1 MNGPYNLGPESA
13 TPPPVPPPAPPL
25 PAQPPW
31 WYYQRPR
38 GGFFRRLLRGL
49 GILVFILSIML
60 NIYLI
65 FALSLKFEGV
75 GTSQTVLRPG
85 SDREVVAVY
94 RLNGVVEDEM
104 VEDFSRFTRD
114 ILHNGHV
121 KAVVLRVDSP
131 GGAASSS
138 DQIHAM
144 IKDLQTQGG
153 KKVVVSMGG
162 MAASGGYY
170 ISAPADEIFAEETT
184 VTGSIGV
191 IAAWVVIK
199 GTLDKIGMEAVIIK
213 SSDAE
218 GWKDTISS
226 FQKPEERHRAAVLA
240 ILNSVQKRF
249 EQVVRE
255 GRGDRL
261 KTRQITYKMKVG
273 EGEYVQEIERT
284 DTQPLNG
291 EIFMPHQAMELG
303 LIDAIGYEDAAIDRA
318 GELAGLTKPKVVVYK
333 AQRNFLTRLLDER
346 ASTSIKLSPQLLD
359 ELQTP
364 RLLLMW
370 KVD

>member
-1 MNGPYNLGPESA
+1 MNGPYDISPGST
-13 TPPPVPPPAPPL
+13 TPPPVPPPAPP

-38 GGFFRRLLRGL
+38 GGFWRRLLRGF
-49 GILVFILSIML
+49 GMLVFILSILL
-60 NIYLI
+60 NVYLI
-65 FALSLKFEGV
+65 FALSLRFEAM
-75 GTSQTVLRPG
+75 GTSRTVLRSG
-85 SDREVVAVY
+85 NDHEVVAVY
-94 RLNGVVEDEM
+94 RLKGTVEDEM
-104 VEDFSRFTRD
+104 VEEFHRFTRD
-114 ILHNGHV
+114 ILHDGQV

-144 IKDLQTQGG
+144 IMDLKTKGG

-162 MAASGGYY
+162 VAASGGYY

-191 IAAWVVIK
+191 IAAWLVVK

-213 SSDAE
+213 STDAE

-240 ILNSVQKRF
+240 ILDSIQKRF

-261 KTRQITYKMKVG
+261 KTRQVTYTMKVG
-273 EGEYVQEIERT
+273 EGQYVQEVERT
-284 DTQPLNG
+284 DTQPLDG
-291 EIFMPHQAMELG
+291 EIFMPHQALELG

-318 GELAGLTKPKVVVYK
+318 GELAGLAKPKVVVYK
-333 AQRNFLTRLLDER
+333 AQKNFLTRLLEER
-346 ASTSIKLSPQLLD
+346 ASAGMKLSPQLLD

-370 KVD
+370 KAD